1 MKTTTKKNISL
12 ETELMNYML
21 ERAKKNTDK
30 ERGTKATLSS
40 QMAVAVRLLMEEDAA
55 NYNVSGKAQSP
66 QSTAAPTA
74 RTSERYSA
82 PKKPSRIS

>member
-1 MKTTTKKNISL
+1 MNLEKEIKTRITQKTHADLKAA
-12 ETELMNYML
+12 
-21 ERAKKNTDK
+21 AKKM
-30 ERGTKATLSS
+30 GAH
-40 QMAVAVRLLMEEDAA
+40 
-55 NYNVSGKAQSP
+55 YNVSDVIRDAIDQYFRVEEASGKAQSP